1 MVHTALSDMVL
12 DSDPF
17 ATSLFRPT
25 PGARMPAMPRNMG
38 CLVILALVAM
48 GRVVKAQKMVKIDMQ
63 DDGVVYT
70 RSDDPKDP
78 VMCVRT
84 RS

>member
-1 MVHTALSDMVL
+1 
-12 DSDPF
+12 
-17 ATSLFRPT
+17 
-25 PGARMPAMPRNMG
+25 MPAMPRNMG
-38 CLVILALVAM
+38 CLVILALLAM
-48 GRVVKAQKMVKIDMQ
+48 GRVVKAQKMIKIDMQ

-70 RSDDPKDP
+70 RADDPKDP

>member
-1 MVHTALSDMVL
+1 
-12 DSDPF
+12 
-17 ATSLFRPT
+17 
-25 PGARMPAMPRNMG
+25 MPAMPRNMG